1 MSALK
6 PLTVNEAIEKLTKL
20 QAEGKG
26 DRMLVFETSEYCV
39 DGEYHTLHGFEN
51 ALVEFYGLEPT
62 PPLNRTQT
70 FYGQRVIRPG
80 RPKGTTPV
88 VRIY

>member
-6 PLTVNEAIEKLTKL
+6 PLTVDEAIEKLTKL

-26 DRMLVFETSEYCV
+26 DRMLVFASYI
-39 DGEYHTLHGFEN
+39 DDEYHTLHGFEK
-51 ALVEFYGLEPT
+51 AIVEFYDLEPSY
-62 PPLNRTQT
+62 PLNRTQT
-70 FYGQRVIRPG
+70 FYGQRTMKPG
-80 RPKGTTPV
+80 RPKGSTPV